1 MAENNITSHEFIE
14 QVIGEIEFLENLV
27 KTEKYSND
35 TYDNFR
41 KEVCTNCPKSVC
53 LRSKFEICGC
63 SKFKNF
69 IKESNND

>member
-27 KTEKYSND
+27 KTEKYSNG

-41 KEVCTNCPKSVC
+41 KEVCTNCPESVC

-63 SKFKNF
+63 LKFKNF
-69 IKESNND
+69 IKEN